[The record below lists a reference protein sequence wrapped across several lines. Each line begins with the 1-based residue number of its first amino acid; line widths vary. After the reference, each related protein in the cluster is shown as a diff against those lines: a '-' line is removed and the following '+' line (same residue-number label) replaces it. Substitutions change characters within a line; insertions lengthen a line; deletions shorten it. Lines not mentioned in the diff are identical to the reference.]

1 MHVSS
6 FNTSS
11 EKGRKSLL
19 SLREKL
25 KGMKQKKQVMAGSQ
39 LGLLVWQVETYQW
52 IDYDGSHIL
61 RSISPQRQ
69 LVKFL
74 IDMGAQISIA
84 RFQANIARFREV

>member
-84 RFQANIARFREV
+84 RF

>member
-1 MHVSS
+1 
-6 FNTSS
+6 
-11 EKGRKSLL
+11 
-19 SLREKL
+19 
-25 KGMKQKKQVMAGSQ
+25 MKQKKKQVMAGSQ
-39 LGLLVWQVETYQW
+39 LGLLVWQVETYQR

-84 RFQANIARFREV
+84 RFRANIARFREV